1 MISEE
6 EKINNICEN
15 IVKII
20 DKLRLTSSVNSEAN
34 LTENLVDEIKKID
47 INRLVEFSKEL
58 DVFGKSVLYYRL
70 PIEYRLNKNL
80 SDATRVLEEE
90 RASYYNDFK
99 NELINMK
106 LNPEDEYNKKILMA
120 CTLHVPLGE

>member
-1 MISEE
+1 MMSEE

-34 LTENLVDEIKKID
+34 LTDNLVNEIKKID
-47 INRLVEFSKEL
+47 INRLVEFSKKL
-58 DVFGKSVLYYRL
+58 DVFGKSVMYYRL

-80 SDATRVLEEE
+80 SDATRVLEDE
-90 RASYYNDFK
+90 RLSYYNEFK
-99 NELINMK
+99 NELSNMK
-106 LNPEDEYNKKILMA
+106 LNSEDEYNKKILMA